1 MPNMPLISVQFSL
14 LIELFISITESN
26 NNTKIIKKNTTQD
39 GGDATEGNS
48 LVLVV

>member
-26 NNTKIIKKNTTQD
+26 NNTKIIKKTQTQD
-39 GGDATEGNS
+39 GGDATEGKS